1 MSIKEII
8 ARESI
13 KKILDITGI
22 VLVAFLVLLY
32 LGKACKTTDKNS
44 QLKGEIIQ
52 LNQMLSVQRQVSQ
65 KEIKELEADIT
76 ERNEEIITVVAD
88 VIAKEEKIQELHV
101 VTQKLEKTLLS
112 ATQISKDD
120 IIGNLK
126 EQVTAW
132 KDKFAIIN
140 AVVKDKDEI
149 IFNLQAKYDAQVKIS
164 INYKSLYE
172 KTNELAE
179 KQEVRIKVLEGKQR
193 TSQLTSRIK
202 DVLIVGLAVYV
213 GYGVIKK

>member
-8 ARESI
+8 AKESI

-22 VLVAFLVLLY
+22 VLVVFLVLLY
-32 LGKACKTTDKNS
+32 LGKSCKTTDKNS

-179 KQEVRIKVLEGKQR
+179 KQEFRIKVLEGKQR
-193 TSQLTSRIK
+193 TSQLISRVK
-202 DVLIVGLAVYV
+202 TVLITGLAGYV
-213 GYGVIKK
+213 AYGVIKK